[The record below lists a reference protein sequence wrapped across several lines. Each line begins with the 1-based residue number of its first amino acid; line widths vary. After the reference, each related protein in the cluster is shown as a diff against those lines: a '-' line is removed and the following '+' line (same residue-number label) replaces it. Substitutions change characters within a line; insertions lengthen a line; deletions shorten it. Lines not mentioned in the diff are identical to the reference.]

1 MPRLRGNRP
10 KLRTPRREDEVRAL
24 ISVGRADVTQG
35 DALLGALTFF
45 LEKNHPDQKAQRA
58 QRRAEKKAE
67 AEKKALARLEEG
79 WDEERAHPQ
88 VLAINRHQRE
98 REEVLA
104 AQSAAETEALAPHNE
119 KRTIENEHSAHHRWP
134 IAASVKH
141 QVWLRD
147 GGRCTWLSEDGRRC
161 TARHYL
167 QYDHIKMVC
176 QGGSNEADNLRLRC
190 AAHNRLAYTLH
201 ANAREERPTLAS
213 QEASPVKMIET
224 RKRGHN
230 KIPTKR
236 LF

>member
-1 MPRLRGNRP
+1 MSLDFTDWQELSN
-10 KLRTPRREDEVRAL
+10 E
-24 ISVGRADVTQG
+24 
-35 DALLGALTFF
+35 
-45 LEKNHPDQKAQRA
+45 N
-58 QRRAEKKAE
+58 
-67 AEKKALARLEEG
+67 LEEMIATG
-79 WDEERAHPQ
+79 LRDERRLLVAMLVQRSIVFRRGLYAMRGYCSLNEYLIEHFGMSRQQAFMRAAIARVIHEHP
-88 VLAINRHQRE
+88 LLLDMLE
-98 REEVLA
+98 REETCLSHLA
-104 AQSAAETEALAPHNE
+104 LIAP
-119 KRTIENEHSAHHRWP
+119 AHHRRP